1 MENIMR
7 IDNITKTYDG
17 VTVVNNLSF
26 NLKKGHIL
34 GFLGPNG
41 AGKSTTINMISSLI
55 HQDAGHIYY
64 KEVDVEKSRGKF
76 KNEIGVVPQSLAI
89 YEDLTAYQNLKFFAE
104 LYGISKNKIEEV
116 CTYALNF
123 VNLENVKDNKA
134 STFSGGMKRRLNI
147 ACSLVNSPELIIL
160 DEPTV
165 GIDPQSRN
173 FILEAIKNLRDQGV
187 SVIYTTHYMEE
198 IEAIAEDVIIVDHG
212 QKLIDDTLDNI
223 RENYSK
229 QSIVSV
235 RANKF
240 DQSLKEKI
248 LRVTGV
254 DSVSI
259 DEKLIEISINTEVN
273 NKVLN
278 DITDIFNQSSSSILS
293 INSLNLNL
301 EDIFLELTGTKL
313 RD

>member
-17 VTVVNNLSF
+17 VAVVNNLSF
-26 NLKKGHIL
+26 SLKKGHIL

-64 KEVDVEKSRGKF
+64 KEVAVEKCRKKF
-76 KNEIGVVPQSLAI
+76 KSEIGVVPQSLAI

-104 LYGISKNKIEEV
+104 LYGVSKDKIEEV

-123 VNLENVKDNKA
+123 VNLENVKDKKA
-134 STFSGGMKRRLNI
+134 KTFSGGMKRRLNI

-173 FILEAIKNLRDQGV
+173 FILEAIKKLRDQGV

-212 QKLIDDTLDNI
+212 QKLVDDTLDNI

-229 QSIVSV
+229 QSIVSI
-235 RANKF
+235 RADKF
-240 DQSLKEKI
+240 DQNLKEEI
-248 LRVTGV
+248 LTIAGV

-259 DEKLIEISINTEVN
+259 DGNLIKISINIEVN

-278 DITDIFNQSSSSILS
+278 DITNTFSQSNSSIAS

>member
-1 MENIMR
+1 MENIIR

-17 VTVVNNLSF
+17 VAVVNNLSF
-26 NLKKGHIL
+26 SLKKGHIL

-64 KEVDVEKSRGKF
+64 KGVSVEKCRKNF
-76 KNEIGVVPQSLAI
+76 KSEIGVVPQSLAI

-104 LYGISKNKIEEV
+104 LYGVSKDKIEEV

-123 VNLENVKDNKA
+123 VNLENVKNKKA
-134 STFSGGMKRRLNI
+134 KTFSGGMKRRLNI

-173 FILEAIKNLRDQGV
+173 FILEAIKKLRDQGV

-212 QKLIDDTLDNI
+212 QKLVDDTLDNI

-229 QSIVSV
+229 QSIVSI
-235 RANKF
+235 RTDKF
-240 DQSLKEKI
+240 DQNLKEEI
-248 LRVTGV
+248 LTIAGV
-254 DSVSI
+254 DSVLI
-259 DEKLIEISINTEVN
+259 DGSLIKISINIEVN

-278 DITDIFNQSSSSILS
+278 DITNTFSQSNSSIAS
-293 INSLNLNL
+293 INSLNFNL